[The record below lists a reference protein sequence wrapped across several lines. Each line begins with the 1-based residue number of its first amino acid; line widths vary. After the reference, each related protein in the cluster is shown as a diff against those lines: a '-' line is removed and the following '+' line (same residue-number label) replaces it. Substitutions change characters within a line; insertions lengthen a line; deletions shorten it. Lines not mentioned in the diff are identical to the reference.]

1 MQFTVT
7 TNQKPT
13 TDIQTKKRERK
24 PNIALKVVIISQGK
38 RTKED
43 GRSKKEL

>member
-1 MQFTVT
+1 MQFTIT

-13 TDIQTKKRERK
+13 KDIQTKKRKEAK
-24 PNIALKVVIISQGK
+24 YNTKVVNMSQGK